1 MTDWTLT
8 MKTAFLPLLIAF
20 GLIGQPALA
29 QHNDHS
35 PAAQAQIGEI
45 AITGAFIRA
54 TLPRAPVGGAYLTIT
69 NGGAE
74 DDRLLGA
81 TAPVGRNV
89 ELHEMSMQDGV
100 MSMRLMTE
108 GLPLPAGETV
118 ALDPSGMHLMI
129 NGLTE
134 RLQEG
139 NRLDFVLTFE
149 KAGTVTVPFDIL
161 ALNARMHPDWPVQD
175 AAEGHGADHDT
186 GHDHAGMSHDAPSH
200 ADAGFDQ
207 SSVEGDEARITGLL
221 KDMFE
226 TPDNPLT
233 VAPLL
238 IDGDIAIIGWSQDGR
253 GGRALLRRDEAGL
266 WRVSICAG
274 DGLKG
279 EANMVQ
285 MGIEPDAAARLAVAQ
300 AAAEADL
307 TPDHAA
313 RLELFGEELFFDA
326 EAGHDAHSQH

>member
-8 MKTAFLPLLIAF
+8 MKTALLPLLIAV

-29 QHNDHS
+29 QSHDHS

-100 MSMRLMTE
+100 MSMRPMPE
-108 GLPLPAGETV
+108 GLPIPAGQTV
-118 ALDPSGMHLMI
+118 TLEPSGMHLMI

-134 RLQEG
+134 PLQEG
-139 NRLDFVLTFE
+139 DRLDLVLTFE
-149 KAGTVTVPFDIL
+149 KAGAVAVSFDIL
-161 ALNARMHPDWPVQD
+161 ALNARFHPDWPVQSS
-175 AAEGHGADHDT
+175 AVGEETEHGT
-186 GHDHAGMSHDAPSH
+186 GHDHAAKGHTTPSH
-200 ADAGFDQ
+200 ESAGFDQ
-207 SSVEGDEARITGLL
+207 HSVEGDEARITGLL

-238 IDGDIAIIGWSQDGR
+238 IDGGIAIIGWSQDGR
-253 GGRALLRRDEAGL
+253 GGRALLRRDAAGL

-285 MGIEPDAAARLAVAQ
+285 MGIEPDAAARLAARQ

-307 TPDHAA
+307 APDHAA
-313 RLELFGEELFFDA
+313 RLDLFGEELFFDA

>member
-8 MKTAFLPLLIAF
+8 MKTAFLPLLIAA
-20 GLIGQPALA
+20 GLLGQPAFA
-29 QHNDHS
+29 QQHNHS

-69 NGGAE
+69 NAGPE

-100 MSMRLMTE
+100 MTMRLMTE
-108 GLPLPAGETV
+108 GLPIPAGETV

-139 NRLDFVLTFE
+139 NRLDLALIFE
-149 KAGTVTVPFDIL
+149 NAGAVTVSFDIL
-161 ALNARMHPDWPVQD
+161 ALNARFHPDWPAQG
-175 AAEGHGADHDT
+175 AAEGHGAGQDHAAIGHDT
-186 GHDHAGMSHDAPSH
+186 PSH
-200 ADAGFDQ
+200 EAAGFDQ
-207 SSVEGDEARITGLL
+207 SSIEGDEARIIGLL

-253 GGRALLRRDEAGL
+253 GGRALLRRDEAGF

-313 RLELFGEELFFDA
+313 RLDLFGEELFFDA